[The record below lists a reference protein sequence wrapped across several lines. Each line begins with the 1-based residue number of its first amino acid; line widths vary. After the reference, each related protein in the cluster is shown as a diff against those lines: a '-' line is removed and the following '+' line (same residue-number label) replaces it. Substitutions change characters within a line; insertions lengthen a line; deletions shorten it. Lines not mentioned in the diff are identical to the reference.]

1 MNVWDVAIIGG
12 GPAGLSAAL
21 VLGRALRSVI
31 VIDEDKPR
39 HAAARSSHG
48 YLTRDGISPTEF
60 RELGRK
66 DVRAYELVRIEHDT
80 AEEAV
85 KRDEHFHIQTAT
97 GKSYISKYLIVATGV
112 RDELPPIPGI
122 QERYGVSVFPCP
134 YCDGWEHR
142 GEPLAVIGSGA
153 QLFGY
158 AQLIFN
164 WSRDLAVFTD
174 GASMLTL
181 DQKHALQ
188 DRDIALY
195 EQPIKS
201 LAGAGGGLEKI
212 VLEDGQEIKRR
223 IAFLADTGARETTGI
238 ADNLGV
244 KRGEDGQYETLEHG
258 STQIDGL
265 YIIGDAKHYFTGL
278 IGAASEGYEAG
289 VAVNRKLVEEDWV

>member
-31 VIDEDKPR
+31 LIDEGRPR

-48 YLTRDGISPTEF
+48 YLTRDGIPPAEF

-66 DVRAYELVRIEHDT
+66 DVLSYDMVRIEQDT
-80 AEEAV
+80 AAKAV
-85 KRDEHFHIQTAT
+85 KQDEYFHIHTTA
-97 GKSYISKYLIVATGV
+97 GKSYISKYLIVATGA

-153 QLFGY
+153 ELFGY

-181 DQKHALQ
+181 EQKQALQ
-188 DRDIALY
+188 ARDIALY
-195 EQPIKS
+195 EQPIKA
-201 LAGAGGGLEKI
+201 LAGSGEDLEQI
-212 VLEDGQEIKRR
+212 VLEDGQAINRR
-223 IAFLADTGARETTGI
+223 IAFLADTGARDATGI
-238 ADNLGV
+238 ADSLGV
-244 KRGEDGQYETLEHG
+244 RRGEDGQYETLEHG
-258 STQIDGL
+258 STHIGGL

>member
-31 VIDEDKPR
+31 LIDEEKPR

-48 YLTRDGISPTEF
+48 YLTRDGISPAEF

-66 DVRAYELVRIEHDT
+66 DIRAYELVRFEHDT
-80 AEEAV
+80 ATEA
-85 KRDEHFHIQTAT
+85 KKESEYFHIHTTT

-112 RDELPPIPGI
+112 RDELPPIPGV
-122 QERYGVSVFPCP
+122 QERYGISVFPCP

-153 QLFGY
+153 QLFSY

-164 WSRDLAVFTD
+164 WSRDLAVFPD

-181 DQKHALQ
+181 DQKQALQ
-188 DRDIALY
+188 ARDIVLY
-195 EQPIKS
+195 EQPIHS
-201 LAGAGGGLEKI
+201 LSGAGGELEKI

-223 IAFLADTGARETTGI
+223 IAFLADTGARDATGI
-238 ADNLGV
+238 ADGLGV
-244 KRGEDGQYETLEHG
+244 QREEDGQYETLEHG
-258 STQIDGL
+258 STRIDGL

-278 IGAASEGYEAG
+278 IGAAGEGYEAG
-289 VAVNRKLVEEDWV
+289 VAINRKLVEEDWV